1 MKTITIEK
9 QGGVTTM
16 SEDIGMAVAL
26 LRNGSYTVTI
36 KRQREST
43 AAQFAL
49 LWTWVNAI
57 ASQSG
62 DKPDDVYKFI
72 CHHMLPHGVTVMG
85 EAAMVYGSPKELGKA
100 EMTAFLDRVRIW
112 VRERW
117 GINLPQPGD
126 RVFEQFKAKYG

>member
-1 MKTITIEK
+1 MNPDASSVKGRGRPT
-9 QGGVTTM
+9 QHVPWRC
-16 SEDIGMAVAL
+16 SVCP
-26 LRNGSYTVTI
+26 
-36 KRQREST
+36 QREST